1 MLVDPVLAEGE
12 GVYPVEGV
20 LPVDGVLPLGEGGE
34 DDVPAHSITIT
45 INAKVI
51 IFSTHQ

>member
-12 GVYPVEGV
+12 GVYPVAGV
-20 LPVDGVLPLGEGGE
+20 LPIEGVLPLGEGGE

-45 INAKVI
+45 INAKV
-51 IFSTHQ
+51 TTVCVN

>member
-20 LPVDGVLPLGEGGE
+20 LPLGEGGE
-34 DDVPAHSITIT
+34 DNIPAHSITIT